1 MPIRLYNTLSAKIE
15 DLTPLED
22 NQIRMYACGPT
33 VYDYG
38 HIGNFRTF
46 IAVDLL
52 YRFLLQSGFD
62 VRYVMNITDVDD
74 KIIRNAARDGL
85 SVQEY
90 TAKYVQAFLE
100 DSATLNIQQP
110 KLVRATDHIPEMAE
124 FIAKLAEKGYAY
136 RTDDGSYYFRIA
148 KFPDYGKLSKKD
160 FAGMTDGARVDVDE
174 YEKDSARDFALWK
187 APKPGE
193 AKWETSIGPGRPGWH
208 IECSVMSMEELG
220 PSFDLHAGGED
231 LIFPHH
237 ENEIA
242 QSESLTGKQF
252 ARHWF
257 HARFLLVEGQKMS
270 KSLGNFFTL
279 RDLVLKGHKPSSIRW
294 LLTQVPYRN
303 QLTFTFDGLSA
314 AASSVDSLRSF
325 HKRLMKDQE
334 TLAAGSNPSI
344 SALAKDASNRI
355 TNALN
360 DDLNTAEAQGA
371 VFDMLR
377 TANTALDASEVKQD
391 DAKALLATLDR
402 FDAVF
407 AVLKDDD
414 KEKMKVILD
423 WAHAEGREK
432 EISSELEE
440 VVHVSEQTPDDKI
453 DELIN
458 EMEAA
463 RKARDFDLADI
474 RRAQLTNASVMVLST
489 KSGPQWT
496 RKSYKASIR
505 PLGPVAIKLN
515 QWEVHAPDHETW
527 GVVTCDT
534 CKQKFAFG
542 PNRIYGTPA
551 TKERLETELRQI
563 LKNDHELKR
572 QHQNS
577 YKLNG

>member
-22 NQIRMYACGPT
+22 NRLRMYACGPT

-52 YRFLLQSGFD
+52 YRFLLQSGYD

-85 SVQEY
+85 TVQDY
-90 TAKYVQAFLE
+90 TAKYEQSYHE
-100 DSATLNIQQP
+100 DSATLNIQNP
-110 KLVRATDHIPEMAE
+110 SLVRATDYIPEMAD
-124 FIAKLAEKGYAY
+124 FIAKLVKKDFAY
-136 RTDDGSYYFRIA
+136 RTEDGSYYFRIA
-148 KFPDYGKLSKKD
+148 KFPEYGKLSKKD

-193 AKWETSIGPGRPGWH
+193 ASWDTTIGPGRPGWH
-208 IECSVMSMEELG
+208 IECSVMSMEQLG

-242 QSESLTGKQF
+242 QSESLTGQQF

-303 QLTFTFDGLSA
+303 QLNFTFDGLSA
-314 AASSVDSLRSF
+314 AASSVEKLRNF
-325 HKRLMKDQE
+325 RFRLTSSQFPS
-334 TLAAGSNPSI
+334 GSNPAISQLAKETAERVT
-344 SALAKDASNRI
+344 SALS
-355 TNALN
+355 

-371 VFDMLR
+371 IFDMLR
-377 TANTALDASEVKQD
+377 KSNTALDAGEVRQD
-391 DAKALLATLDR
+391 DAQALLATLDR
-402 FDAVF
+402 FDAIF
-407 AVLKDDD
+407 GVLKDDD
-414 KEKMKVILD
+414 QPKMKAILD
-423 WAHAEGREK
+423 WARASGRAD
-432 EISSELEE
+432 ISPQLEE
-440 VVHVSEQTPDDKI
+440 IAGSAQLS
-453 DELIN
+453 DEDVNRKLA
-458 EMEAA
+458 EMEVA
-463 RKARDFDLADI
+463 RKSRNF
-474 RRAQLTNASVMVLST
+474 
-489 KSGPQWT
+489 
-496 RKSYKASIR
+496 KASDGIR
-505 PLGPVAIKLN
+505 AELVGAGIIVEN
-515 QWEVHAPDHETW
+515 
-527 GVVTCDT
+527 
-534 CKQKFAFG
+534 
-542 PNRIYGTPA
+542 
-551 TKERLETELRQI
+551 TKEGVRWRR
-563 LKNDHELKR
+563 K
-572 QHQNS
+572 
-577 YKLNG
+577 